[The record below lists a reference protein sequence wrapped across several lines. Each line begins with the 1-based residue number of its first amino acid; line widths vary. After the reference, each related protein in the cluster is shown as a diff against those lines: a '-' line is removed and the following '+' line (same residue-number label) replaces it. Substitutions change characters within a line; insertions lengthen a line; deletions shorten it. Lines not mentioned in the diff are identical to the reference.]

1 VAIKDEIGKRI
12 FKQRRTAM
20 AYKTLFNLEDQRVRY
35 VLRDMCDAHGVFDGG
50 FDPDPNM
57 NAFNSGERNVVLR
70 ILHIIKA
77 DLNDILNL
85 TEE

>member
-1 VAIKDEIGKRI
+1 
-12 FKQRRTAM
+12 
-20 AYKTLFNLEDQRVRY
+20 
-35 VLRDMCDAHGVFDGG
+35 MCDAHGVFDGG